1 MGEPRRGWWR
11 RSVGG
16 SDAPGPAFGSSGSG
30 GGIEDGI
37 EGGIEDGIAPFAAG
51 LRDAA
56 ASRGWPVQEQ
66 DASLSAVLEQAPL
79 RLTRE
84 YLAAPVTRGYA
95 GSWELVAFDVVYR
108 MPKGQLTAPLYAVTA
123 VPVPIP
129 LPALR
134 VSPRRFLT
142 RGGTGLLVLPT
153 GDDAFEAR
161 WRVLV
166 ETDTPQVRGV
176 VTEPLRA
183 ALLAGPDIDE
193 LWTAGGH
200 LAASRADGHHDQLLT
215 EHSALL
221 TAAMAGLQRS
231 L

>member
-1 MGEPRRGWWR
+1 MDEPRRGWWR
-11 RSVGG
+11 RSGGG
-16 SDAPGPAFGSSGSG
+16 SDGPGPAPGSSGIG
-30 GGIEDGI
+30 AGTGGIGDGT
-37 EGGIEDGIAPFAAG
+37 GDGTAPFAAG
-51 LRDAA
+51 LRAAA

-66 DASLSAVLEQAPL
+66 DASLAAVLEQAPL

-108 MPKGQLTAPLYAVTA
+108 MPKGQVTAPLYAVTA

-142 RGGTGLLVLPT
+142 RGGTGLLVLAT

-161 WRVLV
+161 WRVLA
-166 ETDTPQVRGV
+166 EADTPQVRGV
-176 VTEPLRA
+176 VTEALRA

-200 LAASRADGHHDQLLT
+200 LAASRADGHHDRLVT